1 MAGLLETF
9 GILLKKGGSFAPFT
23 RRDYMFNLKLF
34 AIMKKIAYF
43 LSLVLLFTSF
53 APAAMA
59 KGDEPSS
66 EKESLSAEEQARVEQ
81 LDARMAEIKA
91 MDFKSMDKEER
102 KEVRKEL
109 REINK
114 EAKDL
119 GGGIYISAGALIVVL
134 LLLLILT

>member
-1 MAGLLETF
+1 
-9 GILLKKGGSFAPFT
+9 
-23 RRDYMFNLKLF
+23 
-34 AIMKKIAYF
+34 MKKIAYF

-59 KGDEPSS
+59 KGDEPSN
-66 EKESLSAEEQARVEQ
+66 EKESLSAEDQARVEQ

-114 EAKDL
+114 QAKDL